1 MVDLVIVSL
10 VHQTPE
16 MVEWMADNL
25 KRYVTGSFVWVV
37 HYNGQR
43 PLDLSRL
50 PDWVWPV
57 PDPEWTQTYTTRIAS
72 VLAKCIRYAASRTTF
87 TNVLTMSSGTA
98 FFRPYTVP
106 TIERVQFPTYERLL
120 DANCPRLHLEPIPI
134 AHLGACV
141 PYINARGY
149 PGAWQFGGFDKHTA
163 MHAKIRTR
171 GFQWI
176 RGSQWSGQLIPRS
189 PALQFAEDMVEGPD
203 YVAEEVLL
211 STYSYNYAV
220 TKGLP
225 IWASEAIIDWVR
237 EYFVSRVETIQD
249 YRRVAQVFP
258 GLGHMVCKVPDDPLH
273 PVRVFLNTSS
283 ET

>member
-16 MVEWMADNL
+16 MVEWMAENL

-37 HYNGQR
+37 HYNGER

-57 PDPEWTQTYTTRIAS
+57 PNPEWTQTYTTRVVYA
-72 VLAKCIRYAASRTTF
+72 LAKCIRYAASRTTF
-87 TNVLTMSSGTA
+87 TNLLTMSSGSA

-106 TIERVQFPTYERLL
+106 TTERVQFPSHEPLFNASCARVHT
-120 DANCPRLHLEPIPI
+120 EPIPT

-141 PYINARGY
+141 RYINDRGFEG
-149 PGAWQFGGFDKHTA
+149 PWQLGGFDQHTDA
-163 MHAKIRTR
+163 QAKIRAR

-176 RGSQWSGQLIPRS
+176 VGAQWSGQVMPQT
-189 PALQFAEDMVEGPD
+189 PALQFAEDITSDGPN

-211 STYSYNYAV
+211 STYSYNYAHA
-220 TKGLP
+220 KRLP
-225 IWASEAIIDWVR
+225 VWTSEAIINWGP
-237 EYFVSRVETIQD
+237 EYMVTRVETID
-249 YRRVAQVFP
+249 AYRRAAQTFP
-258 GLGHMVCKVPDDPLH
+258 GLGHLVCKVPDDLQH
-273 PVRVFLNTSS
+273 PVRVALASGI
-283 ET
+283 